1 MVRILL
7 VLAVLLTPLT
17 IQAEETVSEHLQNIS
32 VTIRSGYS
40 QGSGILFTRGDRTF
54 VWTAAHVID
63 NLRKTRWVIVDGTE
77 TAVVEFKD
85 AQLVREFRQNGRR
98 IGEQKMDCQVIRY
111 SDAEQGEDLALLEV
125 RRRNFSTESVE
136 FYDGEIPVIGTDL
149 THVGSLRGQFGAN
162 SMTTGVL
169 SQIGR
174 VLDLGANGI
183 VFDQVST
190 PSFPGSSGGGVFNKS
205 DGTCIGLLVRGSG
218 ETFGL
223 IVPVRRIRAWAKRAD
238 ITWALDRSVAMPTD
252 AELKALP
259 IEDSGTTSDGIPT
272 KASLAHPFKLGY
284 DYSEE
289 PVCEYVNV
297 ANPSED

>member
-1 MVRILL
+1 MIRSLILTL
-7 VLAVLLTPLT
+7 TLLLPLT
-17 IQAEETVSEHLQNIS
+17 LRAEETVSEHLQNIS

-54 VWTAAHVID
+54 VWTAGHVVD
-63 NLRKTRWVIVDGTE
+63 NLRKTRWVIVDGVE
-77 TAVVEFKD
+77 VAVVEFKD

-98 IGEQKMDCQVIRY
+98 IGEQKMDCKVIRY
-111 SDAEQGEDLALLEV
+111 SDSEQGEDLALLEV
-125 RRRNFSTESVE
+125 RKRDFSTESVE
-136 FYDGEIPVIGTDL
+136 FYDGEVPVIGTDL

-190 PSFPGSSGGGVFNKS
+190 PSFPGSSGGGVFNQD

-223 IVPVRRIRAWAKRAD
+223 IVPVRRIRAWAGRAG
-238 ITWALDRSVAMPTD
+238 ITWALDRSVPMPTD
-252 AELKALP
+252 AELKALS
-259 IEDSGTTSDGIPT
+259 IEDSGTTSDGTPT
-272 KASLAHPFKLGY
+272 KSSLAHPFKLGASPPE
-284 DYSEE
+284 D
-289 PVCEYVNV
+289 PVCVDTNV
-297 ANPSED
+297 ELP